1 MHCGADT
8 YLNSWRSALIPAGES
23 KVSRVSERQLRAAWI
38 LTEEGSHTSIRS
50 HTRRWMRY
58 VTHTLRPLHDT
69 IGPSFV
75 AATGITDPAAT
86 LVTTQY
92 GLVAEW
98 VHVQHRQV
106 AAGHESN
113 ARAKRPV
120 AHRAGSPCHDAARR
134 AAVHSPVRVTHPG
147 MTADRS
153 AGLRRS
159 ADSRAE

>member
-38 LTEEGSHTSIRS
+38 LTEEGSLRGIRS
-50 HTRRWMRY
+50 HSRRRMRD

-69 IGPSFV
+69 IGSSFV
-75 AATGITDPAAT
+75 AATGITDPTAT

-98 VHVQHRQV
+98 VHVLHRQV
-106 AAGHESN
+106 AAGPESN
-113 ARAKRPV
+113 ARAKGPGADR
-120 AHRAGSPCHDAARR
+120 RGSPCHDA
-134 AAVHSPVRVTHPG
+134 
-147 MTADRS
+147 
-153 AGLRRS
+153 
-159 ADSRAE
+159 